1 MSKIRE
7 GVEHDEWK
15 SRTLSLANDLRA
27 AGDWSVAEEE
37 VLIRY
42 LNQWFGEAE
51 QEVVVA

>member
-1 MSKIRE
+1 MSSIRP

-15 SRTLSLANDLRA
+15 SRTLSMLADLRA

-37 VLIRY
+37 VAVRY

-51 QEVVVA
+51 TPVIEA